1 MERRHLWWPI
11 ALGIILA
18 ATLAGC
24 GEYRYR
30 AMASIDEPIMAP
42 DFTLT
47 DVDGAPFALNAQ
59 RGAIVLLFFG
69 FTSCPD
75 VCPTTL
81 ADLAAVRKNL
91 GADAA
96 RVRTVVVTV
105 DPERDTPEQLKRY
118 VQVYD
123 AEAVGLL
130 ADRPTLEAVFRDYGV
145 VAQRRDLPDSA
156 LGYTIDHTSA
166 VYVIDAAGQW
176 VGLFGYGAPV
186 SDITADLQH
195 LLAAR

>member
-18 ATLAGC
+18 ATLASC

-47 DVDGAPFALNAQ
+47 DYDGAPFALNAQ
-59 RGAIVLLFFG
+59 RGSIVLLFFG

-81 ADLAAVRKNL
+81 AELAAVRKNL
-91 GADAA
+91 GADAE
-96 RVRTVVVTV
+96 RVRTVVITV
-105 DPERDTPEQLKRY
+105 DPERDTAAQLKRY
-118 VQVYD
+118 VQVFD
-123 AEAVGLL
+123 PAAVGLL
-130 ADRPTLEAVFRDYGV
+130 ADRPALEAVYRDYGV

-166 VYVIDAAGQW
+166 VYVIDAAGRW

-186 SDITADLQH
+186 GDITADLQH